1 MELKFCGAAETVTG
15 SKHIITLSSGTKI
28 LLDCGLFQ
36 GRGKESFEMNQT
48 FHFDPNEIDCMI
60 LSHAHIDHSGN
71 IPRLVKQGF
80 KGKIY
85 CTPATRDLAEIM
97 LFDSAYIQENEAVNF
112 NKYRLKEGQKPI
124 KPLYTID
131 DAEKSFSHFRTVR
144 YDTPFKI
151 SDEIELLFTDAGHIL
166 GSAAVNLTLT
176 EHGKKHH
183 LCFTGDIGRYVNR
196 LLKQPAPF
204 PQADTIICESTYGDR
219 LHESAD
225 DTKEKLMQAV
235 HETCVVNKG
244 KLIIPA
250 FSIGKTQ
257 ELIYVLNQLEFAGK
271 LPPIKVFV
279 DSPLAINATDI
290 MRNHAE
296 SFSDEVN
303 QYIKKD
309 PSPFG
314 FNGLEYVRNVEDS
327 KAINSLNEPCIIISA
342 SGMAEAG
349 RVKHHLANTIENPR
363 NAILIIGYCEPSS
376 NGGKLARG
384 DKSISIFGKKHD
396 VKAKVHVID
405 FFSAH
410 GDYNEMLQYLSCQ
423 DVKKVKTLFLVHGNK
438 DVMLNYRVKLQ
449 EKGFRNIVIPSFLAT
464 HSVR

>member
-1 MELKFCGAAETVTG
+1 MEIKFCGAAETVTG
-15 SKHIITLSSGTKI
+15 SKHLITLKNGKKI
-28 LLDCGLFQ
+28 LLDCGMFQ

-48 FHFDPNEIDCMI
+48 FHFDPNDIDCMI

-97 LFDSAYIQENEAVNF
+97 LFDSAYIQENEAANF
-112 NKYRLKEGQKPI
+112 NKYRLKEGEKPI
-124 KPLYTID
+124 KPLYTIE
-131 DAEKSFSHFRTVR
+131 DAEKSFMHFRTVP
-144 YDTPFKI
+144 YDSPFKI
-151 SDEIELLFTDAGHIL
+151 SDELELLFTDSGHIL
-166 GSAAVNLTLT
+166 GSAAVNLTIK
-176 EHGKKHH
+176 EEGKTQR

-196 LLKQPAPF
+196 LLKQPSPF
-204 PQADTIICESTYGDR
+204 PQADIIICESTYGDR

-225 DTKEKLMQAV
+225 DTKERLLQVV

-290 MRNHAE
+290 MRNHPE

-314 FNGLEYVRNVEDS
+314 FNGLEYVRDVADS
-327 KAINSLNEPCIIISA
+327 KDINSLKEPCIIISA

-349 RVKHHLANTIENPR
+349 RVKHHLANNIENPN
-363 NAILIIGYCEPSS
+363 NAVLIIGYCEPSS

-384 DKSISIFGKKHD
+384 DRSISIFGKKFD

-410 GDYNEMLQYLSCQ
+410 GDYNEMLKYLSCQ
-423 DVKKVKTLFLVHGNK
+423 DAKKVKTFFVVHGNK
-438 DVMLNYRVKLQ
+438 EVMQSFKVKLKQ
-449 EKGFRNIVIPSFLAT
+449 NGFENIIIPQFLST
-464 HSVR
+464 HNC

>member
-1 MELKFCGAAETVTG
+1 MEIKFCGAAETVTG
-15 SKHIITLSSGTKI
+15 SKHLITLKNGKKI
-28 LLDCGLFQ
+28 LLDCGMFQ

-48 FHFDPNEIDCMI
+48 FHFDPNDIDCMI
-60 LSHAHIDHSGN
+60 LSHAHIDHSGS
-71 IPRLVKQGF
+71 IPRLVKQGY

-97 LFDSAYIQENEAVNF
+97 LFDSAFIQETEASNF
-112 NKYRLKEGQKPI
+112 NKYRLKEGEKPI
-124 KPLYTID
+124 KPLYTIE
-131 DAEKSFSHFRTVR
+131 DAEKSFTHFRTVP

-151 SDEIELLFTDAGHIL
+151 SDELELLFTDSGHIL
-166 GSAAVNLTLT
+166 GSAAVNLTIK
-176 EHGKKHH
+176 EEGKTQH

-196 LLKQPAPF
+196 LLKQPSPF

-225 DTKEKLMQAV
+225 DTKERLLQV
-235 HETCVVNKG
+235 VNETCVVNKG

-290 MRNHAE
+290 MRNHPE
-296 SFSDEVN
+296 SYSPEVN
-303 QYIKKD
+303 EYIKKD

-314 FNGLEYVRNVEDS
+314 FNGLEYVRDVTDS
-327 KAINSLNEPCIIISA
+327 KAINSLKEPCIIISA

-349 RVKHHLANTIENPR
+349 RVKHHLANNIENPN
-363 NAILIIGYCEPSS
+363 NAVLIIGYCEPSS

-384 DKSISIFGKKHD
+384 DKSISIFGKKFD

-410 GDYNEMLQYLSCQ
+410 GDYNEMLKYLSCQ
-423 DVKKVKTLFLVHGNK
+423 DSKKVKAFFVVHGNK
-438 DVMLNYRVKLQ
+438 EVMIKFKGKLE
-449 EKGFRNIVIPSFLAT
+449 EKGFDNIIIPQFLST
-464 HSVR
+464 HSC

>member
-1 MELKFCGAAETVTG
+1 MEIKFCGAAETVTG
-15 SKHIITLSSGTKI
+15 SKHLITLSSGKKI
-28 LLDCGLFQ
+28 LLDCGMFQ
-36 GRGKESFEMNQT
+36 GRGKESYELNQT
-48 FHFDPNEIDCMI
+48 FHFDPNEVDCMI
-60 LSHAHIDHSGN
+60 LSHAHIDHSGS

-85 CTPATRDLAEIM
+85 CTPATRDLVEIM
-97 LFDSAYIQENEAVNF
+97 LFDSAFIQETEASNF
-112 NKYRLKEGQKPI
+112 NKYRLKEGEKPI
-124 KPLYTID
+124 KPLYTIQ
-131 DAEKSFSHFRTVR
+131 DAEISFTHLTTVA
-144 YDTPFKI
+144 YNTPFKI
-151 SDEIELLFTDAGHIL
+151 SDDIELLFTDAGHIL
-166 GSAAVNLTLT
+166 GSAAVNLTIK
-176 EHGKKHH
+176 EEGKTRH
-183 LCFTGDIGRYVNR
+183 LCFTGDIGRFVNR

-225 DTKEKLMQAV
+225 DTKEKLLQVV

-271 LPPIKVFV
+271 LPPIKVYV

-290 MRNHAE
+290 MRNHSE
-296 SFSDEVN
+296 SYSNEVN
-303 QYIKKD
+303 EYIKKD

-314 FNGLEYVRNVEDS
+314 FNGLEYVRKVEDS
-327 KAINSLNEPCIIISA
+327 KAINSSHEPCIIISA

-349 RVKHHLANTIENPR
+349 RVKHHLANNIENPN
-363 NAILIIGYCEPSS
+363 NAVLIIGYCEPSS

-384 DKSISIFGKKHD
+384 DKSISIFGKKFD

-410 GDYNEMLQYLSCQ
+410 GDYNEMLKYLSCQ
-423 DVKKVKTLFLVHGNK
+423 DAIKVETLFVVHGNK
-438 DVMLNYRVKLQ
+438 EVMLSFKVKLQ
-449 EKGFRNIVIPSFLAT
+449 EKGFDNVIIPQFLSS
-464 HSVR
+464 HSC

>member
-1 MELKFCGAAETVTG
+1 MEIKFCGAAETVTG
-15 SKHIITLSSGTKI
+15 SKHLITLKNGKKI
-28 LLDCGLFQ
+28 LLDCGMFQ
-36 GRGKESFEMNQT
+36 GRGKESYEMNQT
-48 FHFDPNEIDCMI
+48 FHFDPNDIDCMI

-97 LFDSAYIQENEAVNF
+97 LFDSAFIQENEASNF
-112 NKYRLKEGQKPI
+112 NKYRLKEGEKPI
-124 KPLYTID
+124 KPLYTIE
-131 DAEKSFSHFRTVR
+131 DAEKSFLHLHTVP
-144 YDTPFKI
+144 YDTHFKI
-151 SDEIELLFTDAGHIL
+151 FDGLELLFTDSGHIL
-166 GSAAVNLTLT
+166 GSAAVNLTIT
-176 EHGKKHH
+176 EEGKTQH

-196 LLKQPAPF
+196 LLKQPAVF

-219 LHESAD
+219 LHESAE
-225 DTKEKLMQAV
+225 DTKEKLMQVV
-235 HETCVVNKG
+235 HETCVINKG

-271 LPPIKVFV
+271 LPPIKVYV

-290 MRNHAE
+290 MRNHPE
-296 SFSDEVN
+296 SFSNEVN
-303 QYIKKD
+303 EYIKKD

-314 FNGLEYVRNVEDS
+314 FNGLEYVRKVEDS
-327 KAINSLNEPCIIISA
+327 KAINLSKEPCIIISA

-349 RVKHHLANTIENPR
+349 RVKHHLANNIENPR
-363 NAILIIGYCEPSS
+363 NAVLIIGYCEPSS
-376 NGGKLARG
+376 NGGKLASG
-384 DKSISIFGKKHD
+384 EKSISIFGKKFD

-423 DVKKVKTLFLVHGNK
+423 NPKKVKHFFLVHGNRE
-438 DVMLNYRVKLQ
+438 VMLSFKEKLQ
-449 EKGFRNIVIPSFLAT
+449 EKGFDNIIIPQFLST
-464 HSVR
+464 HSC